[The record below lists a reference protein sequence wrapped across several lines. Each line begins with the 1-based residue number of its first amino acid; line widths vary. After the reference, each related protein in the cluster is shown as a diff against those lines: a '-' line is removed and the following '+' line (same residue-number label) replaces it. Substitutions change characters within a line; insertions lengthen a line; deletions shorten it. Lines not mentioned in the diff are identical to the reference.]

1 MRIRDWSSDVCS
13 SDLASPS
20 LRQQNTV
27 RVACVQYQQRAIGS
41 FDDFAR
47 QVEYFVDAVADYKAD
62 FVVFPE
68 LFTLQLLSIENK
80 RAPAAEAIAALTDY
94 TDRIRTLFCDLA
106 VSYKIHTIGGS
117 HPTPDPPDGRAR
129 SEERG

>member
-1 MRIRDWSSDVCS
+1 MLWRNPQVGEEDHVA
-13 SDLASPS
+13 ASPS

-68 LFTLQLLSIENK
+68 LFHLQLLSIENK
-80 RAPAAEAIAALTDY
+80 HTPAARAIAAPNDQTHH
-94 TDRIRTLFCDLA
+94 I
-106 VSYKIHTIGGS
+106 
-117 HPTPDPPDGRAR
+117 PT
-129 SEERG
+129 SL